1 MKALINFYGSDN
13 NYHQIRHALA
23 ADKPNDRSKINI
35 YSTLWV
41 YNISVLWWIKDVV
54 EDIKEISQERNG
66 SGYNFVNDSTLDN
79 VDDAYITST
88 AAAAYGDVD
97 DDDDDVVVQVTSMTE
112 HKNNLL

>member
-13 NYHQIRHALA
+13 IYHQIRHALA

-66 SGYNFVNDSTLDN
+66 SGYNFVDDSLLDN
-79 VDDAYITST
+79 VDDAYNTST

-112 HKNNLL
+112 HKHNLL